1 MKNIKADVV
10 IIGAGT
16 AGLNAFRS
24 TLEHTDNV
32 VLIEGGAYGTMC
44 ARVGCMPS
52 KLLIA
57 AADSAHSVR
66 EAHNFGVYTRLDTEI
81 NGSEVMKRVRSER
94 DRFVGFVLDSVD
106 NIDPKQKIKGYARF
120 KDDNTIQV
128 DDHSVIKCRSVV
140 IATGSVPHVPES
152 LVGLGDSVVV
162 NDDVFEW
169 QDLPKSVAVFGTG
182 VVGLEIG
189 QALSRLGVDT
199 TLFGRSGIIGHLRD
213 PDIQRYA
220 LKIFSDELDIH
231 LESDISQIEK
241 EGDEVKITYRDNHGN
256 KLDRKVDYILAATG
270 RVPNVEELGLHNT
283 SIKLDNE
290 GIPYFD
296 RYTLQCGRSS
306 IFIAGDVD
314 NDLPLLHQ
322 AADEG
327 KIAGENAAR
336 YPDVKAGCRSVPLSI
351 IFSDPEI
358 AMVGN
363 CFDELPEG
371 SYVIGEVSFE
381 NQGRSRVMLK
391 NKGLMH
397 LYAEYGSGL
406 FMGAEIVG
414 PRAEHMGH
422 LLSWAFQKKMTVP
435 EMLTMPFYHPVIE
448 EGIRTAL
455 RDALNKLKM
464 GPPLDLS
471 NIECGPGV

>member
-66 EAHNFGVYTRLDTEI
+66 EAPNFGVYTRLDTEI

-169 QDLPKSVAVFGTG
+169 EDLPKSVAVFGTG
-182 VVGLEIG
+182 VIGLELG

-199 TLFGRSGIIGHLRD
+199 ILFGRSGIIGHLRD

-220 LKIFSDELDIH
+220 LRSPGMSTSSERRRDELRGVRTPAAAASPCKSGRRSGST
-231 LESDISQIEK
+231 LWS
-241 EGDEVKITYRDNHGN
+241 HG
-256 KLDRKVDYILAATG
+256 R
-270 RVPNVEELGLHNT
+270 
-283 SIKLDNE
+283 
-290 GIPYFD
+290 
-296 RYTLQCGRSS
+296 
-306 IFIAGDVD
+306 
-314 NDLPLLHQ
+314 
-322 AADEG
+322 
-327 KIAGENAAR
+327 
-336 YPDVKAGCRSVPLSI
+336 GC
-351 IFSDPEI
+351 
-358 AMVGN
+358 
-363 CFDELPEG
+363 
-371 SYVIGEVSFE
+371 
-381 NQGRSRVMLK
+381 
-391 NKGLMH
+391 
-397 LYAEYGSGL
+397 
-406 FMGAEIVG
+406 
-414 PRAEHMGH
+414 
-422 LLSWAFQKKMTVP
+422 
-435 EMLTMPFYHPVIE
+435 
-448 EGIRTAL
+448 
-455 RDALNKLKM
+455 
-464 GPPLDLS
+464 
-471 NIECGPGV
+471 